1 MPKVVNPLSVSVN
14 STGKER
20 LILDLRHV
28 NKYITLTKFK
38 YEGVKEEKADA
49 SNKKY
54 CYKFDLTK
62 ARASSHKNMH
72 LSSQKKKEK
81 AKKQNK
87 QKRFAIL
94 SH

>member
-38 YEGVKEEKADA
+38 YEGVKEEKAYA

-72 LSSQKKKEK
+72 LSSPKKKEK